1 MFTLKEHIYN
11 KMKRQTLMKN
21 SLAEAGII
29 SDPKSFAV
37 GKRHL
42 NQNNTQSL
50 TYTFTIICTILL
62 FLCEIYDK
70 FNGIIDR

>member
-1 MFTLKEHIYN
+1 
-11 KMKRQTLMKN
+11 MKN

-42 NQNNTQSL
+42 TQIVSVVFSNFFNAGCDCVVLMYVHVNQTNI
-50 TYTFTIICTILL
+50 TICNSYITTH
-62 FLCEIYDK
+62 D
-70 FNGIIDR
+70 